1 MNCNDTQDL
10 LNGYADGELDLVNH
24 LRVDEH
30 LENCSSCRQINANQQ
45 TLKSAMADS
54 SLYYRASP
62 DLRTRVQTALREA
75 GNESPTGKIW
85 QWHWPA
91 LATVFGVITIA
102 VLGLVYFQTSQN
114 NDELLAK
121 EIVSAHIRSMM
132 ANHLTDVP
140 SSDQHTVKPWF
151 DGKLDFSPP
160 VIDTT
165 EQGFPLMGGR
175 LDYAGNRPVAALIY
189 QRRKHFI
196 NLFVFPA
203 SDSSEGGSKITVRQG
218 YNVIH
223 WNRSG
228 MTFWAVSDINLSE
241 LQEFTQAVQ
250 N

>member
-1 MNCNDTQDL
+1 
-10 LNGYADGELDLVNH
+10 
-24 LRVDEH
+24 
-30 LENCSSCRQINANQQ
+30 
-45 TLKSAMADS
+45 
-54 SLYYRASP
+54 
-62 DLRTRVQTALREA
+62 
-75 GNESPTGKIW
+75 
-85 QWHWPA
+85 
-91 LATVFGVITIA
+91 
-102 VLGLVYFQTSQN
+102 
-114 NDELLAK
+114 
-121 EIVSAHIRSMM
+121 MM